1 MMSYLCTPWSST
13 WTGGRIVGKAR
24 PVTTF
29 FTKSRTCINL
39 PSLSNICEYYLLIWS
54 ILSEHCIRCTSLRL
68 HNSDGFWWGISNR
81 LKEFQVWVE
90 IFRLFFGSR
99 NVWQS
104 QRVVFNLVTGCH
116 STSVTSAHSHKTES
130 LLLMIPILLYF
141 THVYSIEIEISELL
155 RDFEASPPLLS
166 VHRFQATDG
175 LTDEVW
181 ESRRIAEKT
190 SAKWDLESSM
200 KAESEPKYRNVWN
213 VFGALQSSGHRRSQ
227 NGVWNDESTES
238 T

>member
-1 MMSYLCTPWSST
+1 MPMLLDLFRPPPTNDVLLCTPWSST

-116 STSVTSAHSHKTES
+116 STVLPVLILTKLSHYF
-130 LLLMIPILLYF
+130 LWFLFYYILLMF
-141 THVYSIEIEISELL
+141 T
-155 RDFEASPPLLS
+155 P
-166 VHRFQATDG
+166 
-175 LTDEVW
+175 
-181 ESRRIAEKT
+181 
-190 SAKWDLESSM
+190 
-200 KAESEPKYRNVWN
+200 
-213 VFGALQSSGHRRSQ
+213 
-227 NGVWNDESTES
+227 
-238 T
+238 